1 MPISI
6 SVWCFSQTI
15 SVCVCE
21 YRKSSLEN
29 GFVCS
34 ILHVCSPLPL
44 RILNELTYIAHFQLK
59 VTESVAW
66 QEVRGR
72 EEKIRPRRKAERQ
85 RGREVVDGTPGLLDT
100 LAVLRSLCTWLLGGP
115 GRGPLIFVG
124 LGLAPLCPE
133 GGSGSTVPASLHLTE
148 GGAHPLQP
156 GPGSGR
162 RGQEMPPVVQGSLSG
177 ILTFH
182 FPC

>member
-1 MPISI
+1 M
-6 SVWCFSQTI
+6 
-15 SVCVCE
+15 CVCE

-29 GFVCS
+29 SFVCS

-44 RILNELTYIAHFQLK
+44 RILNELTYIARFQLK

-100 LAVLRSLCTWLLGGP
+100 LAGLRSLAHG
-115 GRGPLIFVG
+115 FSVA
-124 LGLAPLCPE
+124 LAVDPSSLWDWGWPPSVLRE
-133 GGSGSTVPASLHLTE
+133 GQVAPFLHLCT
-148 GGAHPLQP
+148 
-156 GPGSGR
+156 
-162 RGQEMPPVVQGSLSG
+162 
-177 ILTFH
+177 
-182 FPC
+182 